1 MNNMKKLRKI
11 FALLIAMVMVL
22 GMSTMAFAQEAAS
35 TETGGSATIKVTN
48 PAKGETYTVYKIFDA
63 TVTGTENGSISYKGN
78 IPAALSEYFEK
89 IGSTDYVQKKEGVT
103 DQQILTA
110 IQDNA
115 SSFTQV
121 ATVTSDGS
129 QLTFTGLNYGY
140 YVIATSHEDDTAGK
154 ALVTVTSTNPNAE
167 IQDKNANVPTVPE
180 DGKTVN
186 DEDVAVGE
194 TLTYT
199 LKFTTTTYEGAGST
213 AKQILS
219 YIATDTLPEYLSN
232 VTVTGITI
240 GGDAYTVD
248 GEVPQ
253 FENKKIVIP
262 WVDDATAEN
271 PKSLYANGA
280 EVVITYTA
288 VVNDKIAIA
297 GAGNTNTFTL
307 TYRTT
312 DGEKTPDQ
320 NTDTVTIKSY
330 AIAIKK
336 VNDEGTALPG
346 ATFQFPFYVNET
358 AAADGSYVY
367 AGTTAGEGLTNEI
380 TTPDSGEIVVKGV
393 ASGTYSVSETA
404 APQGYN
410 QLTAPVSVPAT
421 VNSETTTNTTWYLDE
436 NGEVTDTETETVVTY
451 TNNNLSATATVV
463 VNKVG
468 TTLPSTGGIGTTIF
482 YIIGAI
488 LVIGA
493 GVVLV
498 TRRRM
503 NAN

>member
-1 MNNMKKLRKI
+1 M
-11 FALLIAMVMVL
+11 
-22 GMSTMAFAQEAAS
+22 
-35 TETGGSATIKVTN
+35 
-48 PAKGETYTVYKIFDA
+48 
-63 TVTGTENGSISYKGN
+63 
-78 IPAALSEYFEK
+78 
-89 IGSTDYVQKKEGVT
+89 
-103 DQQILTA
+103 
-110 IQDNA
+110 
-115 SSFTQV
+115 
-121 ATVTSDGS
+121 
-129 QLTFTGLNYGY
+129 
-140 YVIATSHEDDTAGK
+140 
-154 ALVTVTSTNPNAE
+154 
-167 IQDKNANVPTVPE
+167 
-180 DGKTVN
+180 
-186 DEDVAVGE
+186 
-194 TLTYT
+194 
-199 LKFTTTTYEGAGST
+199 
-213 AKQILS
+213 
-219 YIATDTLPEYLSN
+219 
-232 VTVTGITI
+232 TGITI